1 MIAAMTEALL
11 AYAHFVA
18 ILMLVVF
25 VTSEAALCRPE
36 WMNAAIV
43 RRLARVDLIYLVAA
57 IAVLATGL
65 ARTYWGGKGFGWNWG
80 QPLLHAKGTLFALIG
95 VMLLMAAFVFIRWKL
110 QLEAGGALP
119 DKAEVRGI
127 RRWIMAQAHLLL
139 LLPLLGAFLA
149 RGIWVRRAR
158 ATSNFIGHEK
168 S

>member
-36 WMNAAIV
+36 WMNAAVV

-65 ARTYWGGKGFGWNWG
+65 ARTYWGAKGFGWYWG
-80 QPLLHAKGTLFALIG
+80 QPLLHAKVTLFALIG
-95 VMLLMAAFVFIRWKL
+95 LMSLKPTFAFIRWKR
-110 QLEAGGALP
+110 QLEATGALP
-119 DKAEVRGI
+119 DEAEVRGI

-149 RGIWVRRAR
+149 RGIWVR
-158 ATSNFIGHEK
+158 
-168 S
+168 